1 MSWHADS
8 EKELGLNPVI
18 ISLNLGEE
26 RVFQL
31 RYNLTKE
38 KINIPLLNGS
48 LLIMQGELQ
57 HQIPKTKK
65 L

>member
-18 ISLNLGEE
+18 TSLNLGEE

-31 RYNLTKE
+31 RHNLTKE

-48 LLIMQGELQ
+48 LLIM
-57 HQIPKTKK
+57 
-65 L
+65 